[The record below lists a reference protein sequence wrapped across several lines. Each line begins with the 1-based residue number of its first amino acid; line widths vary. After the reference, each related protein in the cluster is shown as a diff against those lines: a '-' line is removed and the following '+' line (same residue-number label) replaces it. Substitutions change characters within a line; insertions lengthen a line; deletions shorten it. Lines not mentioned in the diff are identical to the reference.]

1 MELVRF
7 SYTQLVTFPF
17 SHVGPKC
24 LQGLQR
30 EHKMECVQYKHIYI
44 IHVAC
49 VVDGIHVQ
57 TEAHSAQ
64 RLCCD
69 NVTCRQRRTLHSG
82 CVATMSR
89 AYRDALC
96 TAAVLRQC
104 HVQTEAHSAQRLCCD
119 NVTCRQ
125 RRTLHSGC
133 LVDGV
138 TCRQRHT
145 LQSGCL
151 VDGVTRRHSW
161 ILHSGCVVDGVTRRH
176 RWILHSGCVVDDVHV

>member
-57 TEAHSAQ
+57 TEAHSAK
-64 RLCCD
+64 
-69 NVTCRQRRTLHSG
+69 
-82 CVATMSR
+82 
-89 AYRDALC
+89 
-96 TAAVLRQC
+96 
-104 HVQTEAHSAQRLCCD
+104 RLCCD